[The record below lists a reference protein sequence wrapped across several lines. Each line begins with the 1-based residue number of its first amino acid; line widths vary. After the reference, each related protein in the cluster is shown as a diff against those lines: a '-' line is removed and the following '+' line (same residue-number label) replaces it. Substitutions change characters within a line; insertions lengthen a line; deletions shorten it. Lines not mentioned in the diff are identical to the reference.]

1 MTLSG
6 ELLIGLLAGLVIASI
21 AFLIIRKRPLRS
33 VMPTAKAAASADP
46 RIEQL
51 ATRLGMIEK
60 QLQLT
65 REDLEQTIAQA
76 LDSMRADVKLIQM
89 QSQTSRSG
97 AETDL
102 VDLAVRLAR
111 EGLDTDD
118 IARRTGLP
126 KDLIESIRVLHK
138 ID

>member
-6 ELLIGLLAGLVIASI
+6 ELLIGLLAGLVIAAL
-21 AFLIIRKRPLRS
+21 AFLILRRLPLKS
-33 VMPTAKAAASADP
+33 GLAPAKPAAGGDA
-46 RIEQL
+46 RLEQL
-51 ATRLGMIEK
+51 ATRVGMIEK

-65 REDLEQTIAQA
+65 RTDLEDTIAKA
-76 LDSMRADVKLIQM
+76 IDSMRADVKLIQM
-89 QSQTSRSG
+89 QTQSVRSG
-97 AETDL
+97 AETDV

-111 EGLDTDD
+111 EGLDAED

-126 KDLIESIRVLHK
+126 RDLVESIRVLHK

>member
-1 MTLSG
+1 MTLSS
-6 ELLIGLLAGLVIASI
+6 ELLIGLVAGLVIASI
-21 AFLIIRKRPLRS
+21 IFLIIRKRPLR
-33 VMPTAKAAASADP
+33 TGLTLAKATTSDP
-46 RIEQL
+46 RLEQL
-51 ATRLGMIEK
+51 ATRVGMIEK

-65 REDLEQTIAQA
+65 RTDLELAIAQA
-76 LDSMRADVKLIQM
+76 IESMRADVKLIQM
-89 QSQTSRSG
+89 QTQTSRSG

-111 EGLDTDD
+111 EGLDADD

>member
-6 ELLIGLLAGLVIASI
+6 ELLIGLIAGLIIASI

-33 VMPTAKAAASADP
+33 VLPTSKASPVADP

-65 REDLEQTIAQA
+65 RQDLEHTIAQA
-76 LDSMRADVKLIQM
+76 LDSMRADVKLVQM

>member
-1 MTLSG
+1 MNLSG
-6 ELLIGLLAGLVIASI
+6 ELLLGLAAGLAIAVLVFFI
-21 AFLIIRKRPLRS
+21 VRRFPIGAAL
-33 VMPTAKAAASADP
+33 TAGTPRAPDA

-51 ATRLGMIEK
+51 ATRVGLIEK

-65 REDLEQTIAQA
+65 RNELEAALAQSI
-76 LDSMRADVKLIQM
+76 DSMRADVKLIQM
-89 QSQTSRSG
+89 QAQSVRSA
-97 AETDL
+97 AETDV

-111 EGLDTDD
+111 EGLDGDE

-138 ID
+138 AD

>member
-21 AFLIIRKRPLRS
+21 AFMIIRKRPLRS
-33 VMPTAKAAASADP
+33 VLPSAKAAAADP

-65 REDLEQTIAQA
+65 RQDLEQAIALA
-76 LDSMRADVKLIQM
+76 IDSMRADVKLIQM
-89 QSQTSRSG
+89 QTQTSRSG

-126 KDLIESIRVLHK
+126 KDLIDSIRVLHK

>member
-6 ELLIGLLAGLVIASI
+6 ELLVGLVAGLAIAAI
-21 AFLIIRKRPLRS
+21 AFFFLRGMPLKKRLR
-33 VMPTAKAAASADP
+33 ASNPATGTDP

-51 ATRLGMIEK
+51 ATRVGMIEK

-65 REDLEQTIAQA
+65 RTDLEEAIKLAT
-76 LDSMRADVKLIQM
+76 DSMRADVKLMQM
-89 QSQTSRSG
+89 QTQSVRSA
-97 AETDL
+97 AETDV

-111 EGLDTDD
+111 EGLGAED

-126 KDLIESIRVLHK
+126 KDLVESIRVLHK

>member
-6 ELLIGLLAGLVIASI
+6 ELLIGLLAGLAIASI
-21 AFLIIRKRPLRS
+21 VFIVIRKRPLKTGLPS
-33 VMPTAKAAASADP
+33 AKANASDP
-46 RIEQL
+46 RLEQL
-51 ATRLGMIEK
+51 ATRVGMIEK

-65 REDLEQTIAQA
+65 RVDLENAIAQA

-89 QSQTSRSG
+89 QTQTSRSG

-111 EGLDTDD
+111 EGLDADD